1 MSGLRIAILAHST
14 SPRGGVVHALELG
27 DALARLG
34 YEAVVH
40 APDPHGAGF
49 FRPTLCETR
58 PLPASPAGPDTA
70 AMVHARVG
78 DYLRYFQSAANRC
91 FDIFHAQDSI
101 SGNALAA
108 MKQKRLIGR
117 FARTVHHI
125 DHFSDPRLTALQHH
139 AITAADTHFVVS
151 RQWREHLAQELGI
164 HAHLVGNGVDLARF
178 TAAPQLGDAALRKR
192 LGLAAGPVFLSV
204 GGIEQR
210 KNTVRI
216 LQAFQSLRASH
227 PAAQLLIAGGAS
239 LLDHRGYQQK
249 FYAALTA
256 SGLPAHAVIVTGPL
270 PQADMPA
277 LYRIA
282 DALVFP
288 SVKEGFGLVV
298 LEAMA
303 SHLPVITSRI
313 APFTEYLGA
322 DDVIWCNPQDFCSI
336 GAAMMQILQPG
347 RRMQLTQNGAHVAAR
362 HDWQTTA
369 QAHLA
374 IYDRMKG
381 LTHA

>member
-27 DALARLG
+27 DALTRLG
-34 YEAVVH
+34 HEAVVH

-49 FRPTLCETR
+49 FRSTLCETR
-58 PLPASPAGPDTA
+58 PLPASPVGPDTA

-78 DYLRYFQSAANRC
+78 DYLRYFETGANRG

-108 MKQKRLIGR
+108 MKQSGVVGSL
-117 FARTVHHI
+117 ARTVHHI
-125 DHFSDPRLTALQHH
+125 DHFFDPRLTALQHH

-151 RQWREHLAQELGI
+151 RHWQEHLARELGI

-178 TAAPQLGDAALRKR
+178 TAAPQPGDAALRKR
-192 LGLAAGPVFLSV
+192 LGLATGPVFLSV

-210 KNTVRI
+210 KNTLRI

-227 PAAQLLIAGGAS
+227 PHAQLLIAGGAS
-239 LLDHRGYQQK
+239 LLDHRGYQQE

-303 SHLPVITSRI
+303 SHTPVITSRI
-313 APFTEYLGA
+313 APFTEYLGK
-322 DDVIWCNPQDFCSI
+322 DDVIWCDPLDAASI
-336 GAAMMQILQPG
+336 AAAMAQVLQPEC
-347 RRMQLTQNGAHVAAR
+347 RPKLIQNGARVAAR

-369 QAHLA
+369 QAHLTVYA
-374 IYDRMKG
+374 RMKD

>member
-27 DALARLG
+27 DALTRLG
-34 YEAVVH
+34 HEAVVH

-49 FRPTLCETR
+49 FRSTLCETR
-58 PLPASPAGPDTA
+58 PLPASPVGPDTA

-78 DYLRYFQSAANRC
+78 DYLRHFESCANRR

-101 SGNALAA
+101 SGNALAT
-108 MKQKRLIGR
+108 MKQKGLIGR

-151 RQWREHLAQELGI
+151 RHWQDHLAQGLGI
-164 HAHLVGNGVDLARF
+164 QAHLVGNGVDLARF
-178 TAAPQLGDAALRKR
+178 TAAPQPGDAALRKR
-192 LGLAAGPVFLSV
+192 FALAGGPVFLSI

-210 KNTVRI
+210 KNTLRT
-216 LQAFQSLRASH
+216 LQAFQLLLASH
-227 PAAQLLIAGGAS
+227 SGAQLIIAGGAS
-239 LLDHRGYQQK
+239 LLDHSSYQQA
-249 FYAALTA
+249 FYTTLAA
-256 SGLPAHAVIVTGPL
+256 SGLPQNAVVVTGPL
-270 PQADMPA
+270 PQVDMPA

-303 SHLPVITSRI
+303 SDLPVITSRI
-313 APFTEYLGA
+313 APFTEYL
-322 DDVIWCNPQDFCSI
+322 DVNDVIWCDPLDATSI
-336 GAAMMQILQPG
+336 AAAMAQVVLPECRPKLIQS
-347 RRMQLTQNGAHVAAR
+347 GARVAAR

-374 IYDRMKG
+374 IYDRMKD